1 MATPGRGGQE
11 VKLFTRKDYND
22 KKSGQS
28 AIQTTALAIEE
39 ALGGRENIRDIDA
52 CFTRLRV
59 EVSDV
64 SQINED
70 ELKALGAAGVVKVK
84 NNIQAIFGGRSDL
97 YKNEL
102 LRIHKEMDEA
112 N

>member
-28 AIQTTALAIEE
+28 AIQTTALVIEE

-70 ELKALGAAGVVKVK
+70 ELKNDLVNDL
-84 NNIQAIFGGRSDL
+84 NNDSNNDE
-97 YKNEL
+97 N
-102 LRIHKEMDEA
+102 KEHVE
-112 N
+112 